1 MPCGAELCPCCP
13 SEPLFTLSVL
23 PKHTSIPENTTC
35 TLCACFPLPPR
46 HPPSPF
52 PCIHSPEGLVLSPSS
67 QGPEGRGLGNRG
79 DLLGALSS
87 AWGAAELHEQHW
99 QEQQVEGSC
108 SQGATP
114 SVCEGR
120 VLPLLQKPSNDICPV
135 TAQEHFQDQLV

>member
-23 PKHTSIPENTTC
+23 SKHTSIPENTTC

-99 QEQQVEGSC
+99 QEQQVEGAAHREQPHLC
-108 SQGATP
+108 
-114 SVCEGR
+114 VKEGSFHCFR
-120 VLPLLQKPSNDICPV
+120 SPAMIFALLLHRSIFRIN
-135 TAQEHFQDQLV
+135 